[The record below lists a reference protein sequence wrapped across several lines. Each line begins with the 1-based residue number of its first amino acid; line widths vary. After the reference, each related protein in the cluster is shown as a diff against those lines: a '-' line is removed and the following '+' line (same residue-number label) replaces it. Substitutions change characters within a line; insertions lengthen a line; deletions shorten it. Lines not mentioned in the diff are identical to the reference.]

1 MRGGRGEFL
10 PELTGTPTHGR
21 TRSTGPPARSLA
33 RGVVQDFA
41 DVTTGES
48 RRAAGDEW
56 DGGGSALHGEEG
68 RQPEE
73 LNKILYTAAA
83 HRVAVGQKKGE
94 TITYV

>member
-1 MRGGRGEFL
+1 MREGRGEFL
-10 PELTGTPTHGR
+10 PEVTGTPTRGR

-33 RGVVQDFA
+33 RGVLPDFA

-48 RRAAGDEW
+48 RRSAGDEW
-56 DGGGSALHGEEG
+56 GGGGSALRGAEG

-73 LNKILYTAAA
+73 PCDILHTTAA
-83 HRVAVGQKKGE
+83 HRDAVGQKKGE

>member
-10 PELTGTPTHGR
+10 PELTGTRTHGR

-33 RGVVQDFA
+33 RGVLQDFA

-56 DGGGSALHGEEG
+56 DGGSSAFHGEEG

-73 LNKILYTAAA
+73 PNTILYTTAA
-83 HRVAVGQKKGE
+83 HRDAVCQKKGE
-94 TITYV
+94 TIIFG

>member
-21 TRSTGPPARSLA
+21 TRPTVPPARSLA
-33 RGVVQDFA
+33 SGVLQDFA

-48 RRAAGDEW
+48 RRSAGDEW
-56 DGGGSALHGEEG
+56 GGGGSALRGAEG

-73 LNKILYTAAA
+73 PCDILHTTAAN
-83 HRVAVGQKKGE
+83 RDAVGQKKGE

>member
-1 MRGGRGEFL
+1 MRGGQGGFL

-21 TRSTGPPARSLA
+21 TRPTEPPARSLA
-33 RGVVQDFA
+33 SGGLQDFA

-56 DGGGSALHGEEG
+56 DGGCSAFHGEEG

-94 TITYV
+94 TIAYV